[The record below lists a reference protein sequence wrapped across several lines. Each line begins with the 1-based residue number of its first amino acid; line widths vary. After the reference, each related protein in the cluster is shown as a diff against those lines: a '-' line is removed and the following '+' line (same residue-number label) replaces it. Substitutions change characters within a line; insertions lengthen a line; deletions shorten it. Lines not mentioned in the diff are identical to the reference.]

1 MAGRIPQ
8 QFIQELLSRV
18 DIADIVGERVQ
29 LKKTGQNYMACCPF
43 HNEKTPSFSVSPS
56 KQFYHCFGC
65 GVHGSAIS
73 FLMEYDRLDFVEAV
87 KQLAARAGIEVPRE
101 GAGTT
106 PSQDYQ
112 PLYSTLEAAAKFYAA
127 QLREPMAAAAV
138 DYLKGRGL
146 TGAIAQEYGIGYAPT
161 GWDHLL
167 QHFSGDAD
175 VRQRLLHA
183 GLVIEKE
190 GGGVYDRFRNR
201 VMFPIRDARGRV
213 VGFGGRVLGDETPKY
228 LNSPE
233 TPVFHKGRELY
244 GLFEARKR
252 ARDLAQV
259 LVVEGYMD
267 VVGLAQFDIGNA
279 VATLGTATTREHI
292 ERLFRATSDVVFC
305 FDGDSAGRKAA
316 WRALEAALPLMT
328 GQQHVRFMFLPEGED
343 PDSLVRKE
351 GHERFVAR
359 AATALPLSTYLFE
372 HLVTGADLSS
382 IDGRAR
388 LVELARPLL
397 SKIPTGIYRQ
407 MTVARLAEIT
417 HMEDAILT
425 RSLDTGKAP
434 EQPPAVAR
442 RFRAPIVHG
451 APSAV
456 RMAVKL
462 LLQDPGLASEAP
474 ELCAAMSKDPRD
486 QLLAKLID
494 ILRANPQITQGMLLE
509 YFRDTPQGQYLEK
522 VARWDWAAPEEG
534 VKVEFFGALARIKAQ
549 QGEQRAQDLL
559 EKAQLSGLTVE
570 EKIEFKQLVASK
582 PVSTG
587 RNRNGVG
594 SSH

>member
-43 HNEKTPSFSVSPS
+43 HNEKTASFSVSPS

-87 KQLAARAGIEVPRE
+87 KQLAARVGVEVPRD
-101 GAGTT
+101 GMSTT
-106 PSQDYQ
+106 PAQDHQ
-112 PLYSTLEAAAKFYAA
+112 PLYATLEAAAKFYAA
-127 QLREPMAAAAV
+127 QLRESIAAAAV
-138 DYLKGRGL
+138 DYLKARGL
-146 TGAIAQEYGIGYAPT
+146 TGAMAQEYGIGYAPA

-167 QHFSGDAD
+167 QHFGVDAS
-175 VRQRLLHA
+175 VRQRLLQA

-213 VGFGGRVLGDETPKY
+213 VGFGGRVLTDETPKY

-252 ARDLAQV
+252 VRDLEQV

-305 FDGDSAGRKAA
+305 FDGDNAGRKAA
-316 WRALEAALPLMT
+316 WRALEVALPLMT

-351 GHERFVAR
+351 GREQF
-359 AATALPLSTYLFE
+359 ATRTVTAIPLSTYLFE
-372 HLVTGADLSS
+372 HLINGADLSS
-382 IDGRAR
+382 IEGRAR
-388 LVELARPLL
+388 LVELARPLI
-397 SKIPTGIYRQ
+397 SKIPVGVYRQ

-417 HMEDAILT
+417 HMEETVLT
-425 RSLDTGKAP
+425 RALDTGKTLEPVAI
-434 EQPPAVAR
+434 AR
-442 RFRAPIVHG
+442 RVRAPIVQG

-456 RMAVKL
+456 RTAVKL
-462 LLQDPGLASEAP
+462 LLQDPRLAYETTDLSALTSIE
-474 ELCAAMSKDPRD
+474 PRD
-486 QLLAKLID
+486 QLLVKLID
-494 ILRANPQITQGMLLE
+494 ILRVNPQMTQGMLLE
-509 YFRDTPQGQYLEK
+509 YFRETPEGQYLEK

-534 VKVEFFGALARIKAQ
+534 AKAEFLGALDRVKAQ
-549 QGEQRAQDLL
+549 QAGQQAQDLL
-559 EKAQLSGLTVE
+559 EKKQLSDLTPE
-570 EKIEFKQLVASK
+570 EKQNYRTWVRS
-582 PVSTG
+582 
-587 RNRNGVG
+587 R
-594 SSH
+594 

>member
-18 DIADIVGERVQ
+18 DIADIVGERVA

-43 HNEKTPSFSVSPS
+43 HSEKTASFSVSPS

-65 GVHGSAIS
+65 GAHGSAIS
-73 FLMEYDRLDFVEAV
+73 FLMEYDRLEFVDAV
-87 KQLAARAGIEVPRE
+87 KQLAARAGVEVPRD
-101 GAGTT
+101 GATTT

-112 PLYSTLEAAAKFYAA
+112 PLYATLETAAKFFAA
-127 QLREPMAAAAV
+127 QLREPSAAAAV
-138 DYLKGRGL
+138 DYLKARGL
-146 TGAIAQEYGIGYAPT
+146 TGAIAQEYGIGYAPV

-167 QHFSGDAD
+167 QHFGGDAS

-213 VGFGGRVLGDETPKY
+213 VGFGGRVLTDETPKY

-244 GLFEARKR
+244 GLCEARKR
-252 ARDLAQV
+252 VRDLAQV

-267 VVGLAQFDIGNA
+267 VVGLAQYGIGNA

-305 FDGDSAGRKAA
+305 FDGDNAGRKAA

-351 GHERFVAR
+351 GRELFTAR
-359 AATALPLSTYLFE
+359 SVTAIPLSTYLFE
-372 HLVTGADLSS
+372 HLTNGAELTS
-382 IDGRAR
+382 IEGRAR
-388 LVELARPLL
+388 LVELARPLIA
-397 SKIPTGIYRQ
+397 KIPSGVYRQ
-407 MTVARLAEIT
+407 MTTARLAEIT
-417 HMEDAILT
+417 LMDEARLT
-425 RSLDTGKAP
+425 RALDSGKTLEP
-434 EQPPAVAR
+434 VAITR
-442 RFRAPIVHG
+442 RARAPIVQG

-456 RMAVKL
+456 RTAVKL
-462 LLQDPGLASEAP
+462 LLQEPTLALETS
-474 ELCAAMSKDPRD
+474 ELCAETSTEPRD
-486 QLLAKLID
+486 QLLVKLID
-494 ILRANPQITQGMLLE
+494 LLRANPHMTQGMLLE
-509 YFRDTPQGQYLEK
+509 YFRETPEGQYLEK
-522 VARWDWAAPEEG
+522 VARWNWAVPEEG
-534 VKVEFFGALARIKAQ
+534 VKAEYFGALARIKAQ
-549 QGEQRAQDLL
+549 QVEQRAQDLL
-559 EKAQLSGLTVE
+559 EKAQLSGLTLE
-570 EKIEFKQLVASK
+570 EKAEFKQLVASK
-582 PVSTG
+582 PALVG
-587 RNRNGVG
+587 RNQIGIAD
-594 SSH
+594 SH

>member
-18 DIADIVGERVQ
+18 DIADIVGERIA

-65 GVHGSAIS
+65 GAHGSAIS
-73 FLMEYDRLDFVEAV
+73 FLMEYDRLEFVDAV
-87 KQLAARAGIEVPRE
+87 KQLAARAGVEVPRD
-101 GAGTT
+101 GATAT

-112 PLYSTLEAAAKFYAA
+112 TLYATLETAAKFFAA
-127 QLREPMAAAAV
+127 QLREPGAGAAV
-138 DYLKGRGL
+138 DYLKARGL
-146 TGAIAQEYGIGYAPT
+146 TGAIAQEYGIGYAPA

-167 QHFSGDAD
+167 QHFGGDAG
-175 VRQRLLHA
+175 VRQRLLQA

-213 VGFGGRVLGDETPKY
+213 VGFGGRVLTDETPKY

-244 GLFEARKR
+244 GLCEARKR
-252 ARDLAQV
+252 VRDLAQV

-267 VVGLAQFDIGNA
+267 VVGLAQYGIGNA

-292 ERLFRATSDVVFC
+292 ERLFRVTSDVVFC
-305 FDGDSAGRKAA
+305 FDGDNAGRKAA

-351 GHERFVAR
+351 GRELFAAR
-359 AATALPLSTYLFE
+359 SVTAIPLSTYLFE
-372 HLVTGADLSS
+372 HLVAGADLSS
-382 IDGRAR
+382 IEGRAR
-388 LVELARPLL
+388 LVELARPLI
-397 SKIPTGIYRQ
+397 SKIPIGVYRQ
-407 MTVARLAEIT
+407 MTTARLAEIT
-417 HMEDAILT
+417 QMDETRLT
-425 RSLDTGKAP
+425 RALDSGKTLEPVAI
-434 EQPPAVAR
+434 AR
-442 RFRAPIVHG
+442 RVRAPIIQG

-456 RMAVKL
+456 RTAVKL
-462 LLQDPGLASEAP
+462 LLQDPRLARETT
-474 ELCAAMSKDPRD
+474 ELCA
-486 QLLAKLID
+486 
-494 ILRANPQITQGMLLE
+494 T
-509 YFRDTPQGQYLEK
+509 
-522 VARWDWAAPEEG
+522 
-534 VKVEFFGALARIKAQ
+534 
-549 QGEQRAQDLL
+549 
-559 EKAQLSGLTVE
+559 
-570 EKIEFKQLVASK
+570 
-582 PVSTG
+582 
-587 RNRNGVG
+587 
-594 SSH
+594 

>member
-87 KQLAARAGIEVPRE
+87 KQLAGRVGIEVPRD
-101 GAGTT
+101 GAGTA

-112 PLYSTLEAAAKFYAA
+112 PLYATLEAAAKFYAA
-127 QLREPMAAAAV
+127 QLREPPAAAAV
-138 DYLKGRGL
+138 AYLKGRGL
-146 TGAIAQEYGIGYAPT
+146 TGAIAQEYGIGYAPA

-167 QHFSGDAD
+167 QHFGADAG
-175 VRQRLLHA
+175 VRQRLLQA

-190 GGGVYDRFRNR
+190 GGGVYDRFRDR

-213 VGFGGRVLGDETPKY
+213 VGFGGRVLTDETPKY

-252 ARDLAQV
+252 VRDLAQV

-267 VVGLAQFDIGNA
+267 VVGLAQYDIGNA

-292 ERLFRATSDVVFC
+292 ERLFRATSEVVFC

-328 GQQHVRFMFLPEGED
+328 GQQHVRFMFLPDGED

-351 GHERFVAR
+351 GHEQFAAR
-359 AATALPLSTYLFE
+359 TVTAIPLSTYLFE
-372 HLVTGADLSS
+372 HLVNGADLST
-382 IDGRAR
+382 IEGRAR
-388 LVELARPLL
+388 LVELARPLV
-397 SKIPTGIYRQ
+397 SKIPAGVYRQ

-417 HMEDAILT
+417 RMEEAALT
-425 RSLDTGKAP
+425 RALDTGKTLEP
-434 EQPPAVAR
+434 VSVAR
-442 RFRAPIVHG
+442 RVRAPIIQG

-462 LLQDPGLASEAP
+462 LLQEPVLAHEAT
-474 ELCAAMSKDPRD
+474 ELCAATSTDARD
-486 QLLAKLID
+486 QLLVKLID
-494 ILRANPQITQGMLLE
+494 ILRANPKMTQGMLLE
-509 YFRDTPQGQYLEK
+509 YFRETPEGQYLEK

-534 VKVEFFGALARIKAQ
+534 VKAEFFGALARIKAH

-559 EKAQLSGLTVE
+559 EKAQLSGLTLE
-570 EKIEFKQLVASK
+570 EKAEFKQLVASK
-582 PVSTG
+582 PATTG
-587 RNRNGVG
+587 RNQNGVRG
-594 SSH
+594 SH

>member
-43 HNEKTPSFSVSPS
+43 HNEKTASFSVSPS

-87 KQLAARAGIEVPRE
+87 KQLAARVGVEVPRD
-101 GAGTT
+101 GMSTT
-106 PSQDYQ
+106 PAQDHQ
-112 PLYSTLEAAAKFYAA
+112 PLYATLEAAAKFYAA
-127 QLREPMAAAAV
+127 QLRESIAAAAV
-138 DYLKGRGL
+138 DYLKARGL
-146 TGAIAQEYGIGYAPT
+146 TGAMAQEYGIGYAPA

-167 QHFSGDAD
+167 QHFGVDAS
-175 VRQRLLHA
+175 VRQRLLQA

-213 VGFGGRVLGDETPKY
+213 VGFGGRVLTDETPKY

-252 ARDLAQV
+252 VRDLEQV

-305 FDGDSAGRKAA
+305 FDGDNAGRKAA
-316 WRALEAALPLMT
+316 WRALEVALPLMT

-351 GHERFVAR
+351 GREQFATRTVA
-359 AATALPLSTYLFE
+359 AIPLSTYLFE
-372 HLVTGADLSS
+372 HLINGADLSS
-382 IDGRAR
+382 IEGRAR
-388 LVELARPLL
+388 LVELARPLI
-397 SKIPTGIYRQ
+397 SKIPVGVYRQ

-417 HMEDAILT
+417 HMEETVLT
-425 RSLDTGKAP
+425 RALDTGKTLEPVAI
-434 EQPPAVAR
+434 AR
-442 RFRAPIVHG
+442 RVRAPIVQG

-456 RMAVKL
+456 RTAVKL
-462 LLQDPGLASEAP
+462 LLQDPRLAYETTDLSALTSIE
-474 ELCAAMSKDPRD
+474 PRD
-486 QLLAKLID
+486 QLLVKLID
-494 ILRANPQITQGMLLE
+494 ILRVNPQMTQGMLLE
-509 YFRDTPQGQYLEK
+509 YFRETPEGQYLEK

-534 VKVEFFGALARIKAQ
+534 AKAEFLGALDRVKAQ
-549 QGEQRAQDLL
+549 QAGQQAQDLL
-559 EKAQLSGLTVE
+559 EKKQLSDLTPE
-570 EKIEFKQLVASK
+570 EKQNYRTWVRS
-582 PVSTG
+582 
-587 RNRNGVG
+587 R
-594 SSH
+594 

>member
-43 HNEKTPSFSVSPS
+43 HTEKTASFSVSPS

-87 KQLAARAGIEVPRE
+87 KQLAARAGVEVPRD
-101 GAGTT
+101 GAGSAPT
-106 PSQDYQ
+106 QDYQ
-112 PLYSTLEAAAKFYAA
+112 PLYCILEAAAKFYAA
-127 QLREPMAAAAV
+127 QLREPSAAAAV
-138 DYLKGRGL
+138 AYLKGRGL
-146 TGAIAQEYGIGYAPT
+146 SGAIAQEYGIGYAPA

-167 QHFSGDAD
+167 QHCGADAS
-175 VRQRLLHA
+175 VRQHLLQA

-190 GGGVYDRFRNR
+190 GRGVYDRFRNR

-213 VGFGGRVLGDETPKY
+213 VGFGGRVLTDETPKY

-259 LVVEGYMD
+259 FVVEGYMD
-267 VVGLAQFDIGNA
+267 VAGLAQFDIGNA

-328 GQQHVRFMFLPEGED
+328 GQHQVRFMFLPEGED

-351 GHERFVAR
+351 GREQFTAR
-359 AATALPLSTYLFE
+359 SVTAIPLSTYLFE
-372 HLVTGADLSS
+372 HLGAGADLSS
-382 IDGRAR
+382 IESRAR
-388 LVELARPLL
+388 VVELARPLV
-397 SKIPTGIYRQ
+397 SKLPAGIYRQ
-407 MTVARLAEIT
+407 MTMARLAEIAQ
-417 HMEDAILT
+417 MEETALART
-425 RSLDTGKAP
+425 FDTGKP
-434 EQPPAVAR
+434 LEPVTMTR
-442 RFRAPIVHG
+442 RVRPPIVQG

-462 LLQDPGLASEAP
+462 LLQEPALASEAT
-474 ELCAAMSKDPRD
+474 ELRAATSTDPRD
-486 QLLAKLID
+486 RLLVKLID
-494 ILRANPQITQGMLLE
+494 MLRANPQMTQGMLLE
-509 YFRDTPQGQYLEK
+509 YFRETAEGQYLEK
-522 VARWDWAAPEEG
+522 VARWDWAVPQEG
-534 VKVEFFGALARIKAQ
+534 VKAEFFGALARVKAQ
-549 QGEQRAQDLL
+549 QSEQRAQDLL
-559 EKAQLSGLTVE
+559 EKAQLSGLTLE
-570 EKIEFKQLVASK
+570 EKAEFKQLVASK
-582 PVSTG
+582 PVTLG
-587 RNRNGVG
+587 RNQNGVG
-594 SSH
+594 GSH

>member
-87 KQLAARAGIEVPRE
+87 KQLAARVGIEVPRE

-127 QLREPMAAAAV
+127 QLREPTAAAAV

-146 TGAIAQEYGIGYAPT
+146 TGAIAQEYGIGYAPA
-161 GWDHLL
+161 GWDSLI
-167 QHFSGDAD
+167 QHFGSDTD
-175 VRQRLLHA
+175 MRQRLLQA

-343 PDSLVRKE
+343 PDSLVRQE
-351 GHERFVAR
+351 GHERFAAR
-359 AATALPLSTYLFE
+359 AVTALPLSTYLFE
-372 HLVTGADLSS
+372 HLVTGSDLSS

-388 LVELARPLL
+388 LVELARPLV

-425 RSLDTGKAP
+425 RALDTGKAP
-434 EQPPAVAR
+434 EPPTVAR
-442 RFRAPIVHG
+442 RFRAPVVQG

-462 LLQDPGLASEAP
+462 LLQDPALASEAA
-474 ELCAAMSKDPRD
+474 EFCAAMSKDPRD
-486 QLLAKLID
+486 QLLLKLID
-494 ILRANPQITQGMLLE
+494 ILSVNPQITQGMLLE

-534 VKVEFFGALARIKAQ
+534 VKAEFFGALARVKAQ
-549 QGEQRAQDLL
+549 QSEQRAQDLL

-587 RNRNGVG
+587 RNRNGVS

>member
-43 HNEKTPSFSVSPS
+43 HNEKTASFSVSPS

-87 KQLAARAGIEVPRE
+87 KQLAARAGVEVPRD
-101 GAGTT
+101 GVATA

-112 PLYSTLEAAAKFYAA
+112 PLYTTLEAAAKYYAA
-127 QLREPMAAAAV
+127 QLREPTAAAAV
-138 DYLKGRGL
+138 DYLKARGL
-146 TGAIAQEYGIGYAPT
+146 TGAIAQEYGIGYAPA

-167 QHFSGDAD
+167 QHFRADAS
-175 VRQRLLHA
+175 VRQRLLQA

-213 VGFGGRVLGDETPKY
+213 VGFGGRVLTDETPKY

-252 ARDLAQV
+252 VRDLAQV

-267 VVGLAQFDIGNA
+267 VVGLAQYDIGNT

-305 FDGDSAGRKAA
+305 FDGDNAGRKAA

-351 GHERFVAR
+351 GHAQFAAR
-359 AATALPLSTYLFE
+359 SVTAIPLSTYLFE
-372 HLVTGADLSS
+372 HLVNGADLST
-382 IDGRAR
+382 IEGRAR
-388 LVELARPLL
+388 LVELARPLV
-397 SKIPTGIYRQ
+397 SKIPTGVYRQ

-417 HMEDAILT
+417 RMEEAALMQA
-425 RSLDTGKAP
+425 LDSGKTLEPAP
-434 EQPPAVAR
+434 VAR
-442 RFRAPIVHG
+442 KVRAPLIQG

-462 LLQDPGLASEAP
+462 LLQEPTLARETTDLS
-474 ELCAAMSKDPRD
+474 AATSIDARD
-486 QLLAKLID
+486 QLLVKLID
-494 ILRANPQITQGMLLE
+494 ILRANPQTTQGMLLE
-509 YFRDTPQGQYLEK
+509 YFRETPEGQYLEK
-522 VARWDWAAPEEG
+522 VARWDWAVPEDG
-534 VKVEFFGALARIKAQ
+534 VKVEFFGALARVKEQ
-549 QGEQRAQDLL
+549 QAKQRAEDLL
-559 EKAQLSGLTVE
+559 EKAQLSGLTLE
-570 EKIEFKQLVASK
+570 EKVEFKQLVASK
-582 PVSTG
+582 PAALS
-587 RNRNGVG
+587 RNQNGVRG
-594 SSH
+594 SH

>member
-8 QFIQELLSRV
+8 QFIQELLSRI
-18 DIADIVGERVQ
+18 DIADLVGERVA

-73 FLMEYDRLDFVEAV
+73 FLMEYDRLDFVAAV
-87 KQLAARAGIEVPRE
+87 NQLAARAGVEVPRD
-101 GAGTT
+101 GATAA

-112 PLYSTLEAAAKFYAA
+112 PLYAILEAAAKYYAA
-127 QLREPMAAAAV
+127 QLREPSATAAV
-138 DYLKGRGL
+138 DYLKSRGL
-146 TGAIAQEYGIGYAPT
+146 TGTIAQEYGIGYAPA

-167 QHFSGDAD
+167 QHCGSDAG

-201 VMFPIRDARGRV
+201 VIFPIRDARGRV
-213 VGFGGRVLGDETPKY
+213 VGFGGRVLTDETPKY

-252 ARDLAQV
+252 TRDLAQV

-267 VVGLAQFDIGNA
+267 VVGLVQYGIGNA

-292 ERLFRATSDVVFC
+292 ERLFRATGDVVFC

-328 GQQHVRFMFLPEGED
+328 GQHHVRFMFLPEGED

-351 GHERFVAR
+351 GRERFTAR
-359 AATALPLSTYLFE
+359 TATAIPLSTYLFE
-372 HLVTGADLSS
+372 HLINGADLSS
-382 IDGRAR
+382 IEGRAR

-397 SKIPTGIYRQ
+397 SKIPAGVYRQ
-407 MTVARLAEIT
+407 MSVARLADIT
-417 HMEDAILT
+417 HMEEAVLT
-425 RSLDTGKAP
+425 RALTTGKTL
-434 EQPPAVAR
+434 EPATITRKA
-442 RFRAPIVHG
+442 RAPIVQG

-456 RMAVKL
+456 RTAVKL
-462 LLQDPGLASEAP
+462 LLQEPALASEATD
-474 ELCAAMSKDPRD
+474 LCALTSIEPRD
-486 QLLAKLID
+486 QLLVKLID
-494 ILRANPQITQGMLLE
+494 ILSANPQMTQGMLLE
-509 YFRDTPQGQYLEK
+509 YFRDTPEGLYLEK
-522 VARWDWAAPEEG
+522 VARWDWAAPEAG
-534 VKVEFFGALARIKAQ
+534 AKAEFFGALAQVKAQ
-549 QGEQRAQDLL
+549 QAGQQAQNLL
-559 EKAQLSGLTVE
+559 EKAQFSGLTLE
-570 EKIEFKQLVASK
+570 EKQNLNTWLRAS
-582 PVSTG
+582 
-587 RNRNGVG
+587 R
-594 SSH
+594 

>member
-29 LKKTGQNYMACCPF
+29 LKKTGQNLMACCPF

-87 KQLAARAGIEVPRE
+87 KQLAARVGVEIPRD
-101 GAGTT
+101 GASTA

-112 PLYSTLEAAAKFYAA
+112 PLYVTLETAAKYYAA
-127 QLREPMAAAAV
+127 QLREPTAAV
-138 DYLKGRGL
+138 AVAYLKARGL
-146 TGAIAQEYGIGYAPT
+146 TGAMAQEYGIGYAPA

-167 QHFSGDAD
+167 QHFGADAS
-175 VRQRLLHA
+175 VRQRLLQA

-213 VGFGGRVLGDETPKY
+213 VGFGGRVLTDETPKY

-328 GQQHVRFMFLPEGED
+328 GQHHVRFMFLPEGDD

-351 GHERFVAR
+351 GREQFAAR
-359 AATALPLSTYLFE
+359 SVTAMPLSTYLFE
-372 HLVTGADLSS
+372 HLVNGADLSS

-388 LVELARPLL
+388 LVELARPLV
-397 SKIPTGIYRQ
+397 SKIPTGVYRQ

-417 HMEDAILT
+417 HMEETALT
-425 RSLDTGKAP
+425 RTLDTGKALEP
-434 EQPPAVAR
+434 VAVVR
-442 RFRAPIVHG
+442 RMRAPVVQG

-462 LLQDPGLASEAP
+462 LLQEPTLAHETS
-474 ELCAAMSKDPRD
+474 ELCAASSKDPRD
-486 QLLAKLID
+486 QLLVKLID
-494 ILRANPQITQGMLLE
+494 ILRANPQMTQGMLLE
-509 YFRDTPQGQYLEK
+509 YFRDTPEGQYLEK
-522 VARWDWAAPEEG
+522 VARWNWSAPEEG
-534 VKVEFFGALARIKAQ
+534 AKAEFFGALARVKEQ
-549 QGEQRAQDLL
+549 QVKQRAEDLL
-559 EKAQLSGLTVE
+559 EKAQSLGLTLE
-570 EKIEFKQLVASK
+570 EKAEFKQLVASK
-582 PVSTG
+582 PTFTG
-587 RNRNGVG
+587 RNQNGVRG
-594 SSH
+594 SH